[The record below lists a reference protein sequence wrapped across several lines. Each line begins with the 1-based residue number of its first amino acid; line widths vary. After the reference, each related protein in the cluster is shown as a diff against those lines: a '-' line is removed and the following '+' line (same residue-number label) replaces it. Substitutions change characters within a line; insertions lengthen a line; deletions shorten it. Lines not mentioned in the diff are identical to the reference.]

1 MREYIHSRLNDTS
14 AWKKKKTW
22 HHSVTKEALDLI
34 HRKLRLWNRL
44 LETKDPSV
52 AREYKRVRNLVR
64 KQSRQHDRKEQQEVA
79 RDSRRFWSYVRGKT
93 TNRSDIGDLKTTDS
107 QGNIIMVKE
116 DKEKASLFAEYF
128 SSVFTHVTEEKN

>member
-1 MREYIHSRLNDTS
+1 M
-14 AWKKKKTW
+14 
-22 HHSVTKEALDLI
+22 
-34 HRKLRLWNRL
+34 
-44 LETKDPSV
+44 
-52 AREYKRVRNLVR
+52 VR
-64 KQSRQHDRKEQQEVA
+64 KQSRQRDRNEQQEVA
-79 RDSRRFWSYVRGKT
+79 RQSRVNPKRFWSYVRGKT